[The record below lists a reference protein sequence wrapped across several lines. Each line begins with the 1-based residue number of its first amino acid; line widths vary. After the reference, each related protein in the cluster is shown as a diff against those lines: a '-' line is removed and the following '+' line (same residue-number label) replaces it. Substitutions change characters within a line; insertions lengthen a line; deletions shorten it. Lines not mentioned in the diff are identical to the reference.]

1 MTDLVKALANE
12 SHRRIEVREGDY
24 RKDGIWYCGMCHTPK
39 QYNKQVG
46 DIFINAMCLCK
57 CQKEAYERE
66 ETMFREKMKRK
77 EIDRKVLA
85 CFPVAEMREW
95 TFDKDD
101 NARPNVTGICKSYC
115 ENFAEALKD
124 GMGLLFY
131 GNVGTGKSFLAACIA
146 NWLLDEGRTVVYDN
160 ARGYADM
167 AFNDKDGFLET
178 ISLSDL
184 VILDDL
190 GMERPTEYM
199 KETVFQILDKR
210 SQVRKPIIV
219 TTNMTNE
226 QLKSPRGTDEERVFS
241 RLLESTFPILMKGED
256 RRREQGKEMTKEWRK
271 ILGREKDVCEVNR
284 SER

>member
-1 MTDLVKALANE
+1 VKALANE

-24 RKDGIWYCGMCHTPK
+24 KKDGVWYCGQCHTPK
-39 QYNKQVG
+39 QYNKQAG

-57 CQKEAYERE
+57 CQKEEYERE
-66 ETMFREKMKRK
+66 EKYFREKMRRK
-77 EIDRKVLA
+77 ELDRKALA
-85 CFPVAEMREW
+85 CFPVAEMKDW
-95 TFDKDD
+95 TFDRDD
-101 NARPNVTGICKSYC
+101 NARQQVTGICKSYC
-115 ENFAEALKD
+115 ENFSRALKD
-124 GMGLLFY
+124 GTGLLFY

-146 NWLLDEGRTVVYDN
+146 NWLLEEGYSVIFDN

-167 AFNDKDGFLET
+167 AFDDKEEFLET
-178 ISLSDL
+178 ISNSDL
-184 VILDDL
+184 LILDDL

-226 QLKSPRGTDEERVFS
+226 QLKSPRGVYEERIFS

-256 RRREQGKEMTKEWRK
+256 RRRNQGKEMTKEWRE
-271 ILGREKDVCEVNR
+271 ILLGREKNVCEVNR
-284 SER
+284 SE